1 VTTKGKTIRNGDN
14 WDDRP
19 EALRRTVV
27 VLWEPQDDI
36 NIGNAVRACKNFGV
50 TDLRLVRPA
59 KANLER
65 VSISAPKAADVI
77 QGMEIYDDLD
87 SALADCTKVFG
98 TTARE
103 RGKKWSVA
111 EPRAAAGK
119 SVEAATGEGRSAFL
133 FGREDSGLPNE
144 ALDRC
149 HYVVTIPTN
158 PAHTSINLGQAVLL
172 CMWEVFRAATDA
184 PVARSE
190 VDALEMDLN
199 HPAASQEEIDS
210 LVDRAEET
218 LEEIGFFRHES
229 NAHIVRTL
237 RKMFLRANLDT
248 RETAIWHGIFSKMS
262 RYVTERLEEA
272 GLTPDEATEDG
283 A

>member
-1 VTTKGKTIRNGDN
+1 M
-14 WDDRP
+14 
-19 EALRRTVV
+19 

-65 VSISAPKAADVI
+65 ISISAPKAADVI
-77 QGMEIYDDLD
+77 QGMDIHDDLD

-103 RGKKWSVA
+103 RGEKWSVA
-111 EPRAAAGK
+111 EPRAAAGA
-119 SVEAATGEGRSAFL
+119 SVEASRDDGRSAFL

-158 PAHTSINLGQAVLL
+158 PAYTSINLGQAVLV

-184 PVARSE
+184 PVQRSE
-190 VDALEMDLN
+190 VEALEMDMN
-199 HPAASQEEIDS
+199 HPAATAEEIDA

-218 LEEIGFFRHES
+218 LEEIEFFKHES
-229 NAHIVRTL
+229 NAHIVRSL
-237 RKMFLRANLDT
+237 RKMFLRANLDE

-272 GLTPDEATEDG
+272 GLTPGDADET
-283 A
+283 